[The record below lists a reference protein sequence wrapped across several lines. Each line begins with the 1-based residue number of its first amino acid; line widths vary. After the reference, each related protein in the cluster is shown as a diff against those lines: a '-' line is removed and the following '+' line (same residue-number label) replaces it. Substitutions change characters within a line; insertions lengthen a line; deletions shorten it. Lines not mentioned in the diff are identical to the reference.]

1 MLKDIIIIMRKKVIL
16 LIFLIL
22 VVGTNAQ
29 KVIHMEKDG
38 GVYKIPCVVNGAKM
52 KMVFDTG
59 ASTVSLSMNM
69 ANYLYENDFITK
81 NDIIGKGKSQTADG
95 SIVNHVV
102 INLRDIEIAGL
113 HLKDIKATVIEGQNA
128 PLLLGQTAIQ
138 QLGPITISGSN
149 LILNSHFE
157 ELSETE
163 IEQLEKQLDQATKNG
178 SFFLVID
185 ILRKLES
192 SVGLN
197 AYGYLDLS
205 QAYYITNQ
213 FDKVIDAGNLGL
225 KAPNVSDEIKKSLYV
240 NMAEASRALTDY
252 LNSIKYYEK
261 ALLLEEDCKKDVWY
275 SEIGS
280 IYEILNDF
288 YKSVR
293 FYKIAVSSFLDCYD
307 LTEKD
312 ILLSTWSSEI
322 VSSDEIETKLG
333 IHYLS
338 LAFLFQEKDKREYE
352 RYITLGAMCNNLGC
366 IDLCKENSINYKSY
380 AKELVRKERY

>member
-1 MLKDIIIIMRKKVIL
+1 MRKIVIL
-16 LIFLIL
+16 FIFLIL
-22 VVGTNAQ
+22 VVSTNAQ

-138 QLGPITISGSN
+138 QLGSITISGSN
-149 LILNSHFE
+149 LILNSHFD

-197 AYGYLDLS
+197 AYGYLRLS
-205 QAYYITNQ
+205 WAYYITNQ
-213 FDKVIDAGNLGL
+213 FDKAIDAGNLGQ
-225 KAPNVSDEIKKSLYV
+225 KAPDVSDEIKKGLYA
-240 NMAEASRALTDY
+240 NMADASRALNDY
-252 LNSIKYYEK
+252 FSSIKYYENI
-261 ALLLEEDCKKDVWY
+261 LLIVEDCKKDVYY
-275 SEIGS
+275 SQIGS
-280 IYEILNDF
+280 VYEVLDDF
-288 YKSVR
+288 YNSVR
-293 FYKIAVSSFLDCYD
+293 FYKKAVASFLDCHG

-312 ILLSTWSSEI
+312 ILLSTWSSKV
-322 VSSDEIETKLG
+322 VSSDDIQYGLG
-333 IHYLS
+333 IHYCS
-338 LAFLFQEKDKREYE
+338 LALLFQYKDKKEYE
-352 RYITLGAMCNNLGC
+352 RYITLGAMCNELGC

-380 AKELVRKERY
+380 AKELVKRGLY